1 MGHEAKKWTAIVVAV
16 LIIVV
21 TVVVAAVHNRDVEL
35 DSYWVRNPA
44 KFCSGYSGYA
54 VMDPARCY
62 DFEEFYE
69 DFVGAGGREAVAPSG
84 TGRGA
89 AQGGAEA
96 GSTGAAP
103 VGAQSAN
110 GHRAHGARVRS
121 AAGAD
126 KANSTRSTQ
135 ARQPAANSAS
145 GTQVRRPAANS
156 ASGEGASTTGIA
168 MTGTWRDILRF
179 VKIDVCSE
187 RDASEEAAGAAGYDE
202 QWIARKDFIAEPL
215 YCMAN
220 GDKVT
225 VRITFDL
232 DGLRAAYPGARKL
245 SGENVVTKAYTIGGL
260 KTPTVVDPFAMLAR
274 VSVDGDGNLVYT
286 WKHNVVPCGNYFLK
300 HADYTNFDLLDGN
313 GKIVESNVVV
323 FRAGSNAGAGSGAGD
338 GSGTG
343 AGSGTKADGD
353 ANSDSMHG
361 AKGQRWKD
369 GDRVRVTT
377 GTTATHYLR
386 DYGIVVQPVEK
397 VFVVQK

>member
-1 MGHEAKKWTAIVVAV
+1 MGHEKKKWTAFVVAV

-21 TVVVAAVHNRDVEL
+21 TAVVAAVHNRDVEL

-44 KFCSGYSGYA
+44 KFCSGYSSYA

-84 TGRGA
+84 T
-89 AQGGAEA
+89 
-96 GSTGAAP
+96 
-103 VGAQSAN
+103 
-110 GHRAHGARVRS
+110 
-121 AAGAD
+121 
-126 KANSTRSTQ
+126 
-135 ARQPAANSAS
+135 
-145 GTQVRRPAANS
+145 QVRRPAATRVR
-156 ASGEGASTTGIA
+156 GVSTTGTA

-187 RDASEEAAGAAGYDE
+187 RNASEETAGAAGYDE
-202 QWIARKDFIAEPL
+202 QWIARKDFIVEPL

-232 DGLRAAYPGARKL
+232 DGLRAAYPDARKL
-245 SGENVVTKAYTIGGL
+245 SGENVLTKAYTISGL
-260 KTPTVVDPFAMLAR
+260 KTPTVVDPFAMLSH
-274 VSVDGDGNLVYT
+274 VSVDSNGNLVYS
-286 WKHNVVPCGNYFLK
+286 WKSTILPCGRYFLK

-323 FRAGSNAGAGSGAGD
+323 FGSGSGAG
-338 GSGTG
+338 
-343 AGSGTKADGD
+343 AGGGKP
-353 ANSDSMHG
+353 HH
-361 AKGQRWKD
+361 WKV
-369 GDRVRVTT
+369 GDRVLVTV

-386 DYGIVVQPVEK
+386 DYGIVVKPVEK

>member
-84 TGRGA
+84 T
-89 AQGGAEA
+89 
-96 GSTGAAP
+96 
-103 VGAQSAN
+103 
-110 GHRAHGARVRS
+110 
-121 AAGAD
+121 
-126 KANSTRSTQ
+126 Q
-135 ARQPAANSAS
+135 ARQ
-145 GTQVRRPAANS
+145 PAANS

-260 KTPTVVDPFAMLAR
+260 KTPTVVDPFAMLAS

>member
-21 TVVVAAVHNRDVEL
+21 TAVVAAVHNRDVEL

-84 TGRGA
+84 
-89 AQGGAEA
+89 
-96 GSTGAAP
+96 
-103 VGAQSAN
+103 
-110 GHRAHGARVRS
+110 
-121 AAGAD
+121 
-126 KANSTRSTQ
+126 
-135 ARQPAANSAS
+135 
-145 GTQVRRPAANS
+145 
-156 ASGEGASTTGIA
+156 EGASTTGTG

-187 RDASEEAAGAAGYDE
+187 RNASEEAVGAAGYDE
-202 QWIARKDFIAEPL
+202 QWIARKDSIAEPL

-232 DGLRAAYPGARKL
+232 DGLRAAYPDARKL
-245 SGENVVTKAYTIGGL
+245 SGENVLTKAYTISGL
-260 KTPTVVDPFAMLAR
+260 KTPTVVDPFSMLAR

-323 FRAGSNAGAGSGAGD
+323 FGAGPGTAADSGAGAGSG
-338 GSGTG
+338 TG
-343 AGSGTKADGD
+343 ADSSTEAGSDARARSGSKADSD
-353 ANSDSMHG
+353 ANSDSTCG
-361 AKGQRWKD
+361 AKGQRWKA
-369 GDRVRVTT
+369 GDRARVTT

-386 DYGIVVQPVEK
+386 DYGIVVQPVAK
-397 VFVVQK
+397 TFVVQK